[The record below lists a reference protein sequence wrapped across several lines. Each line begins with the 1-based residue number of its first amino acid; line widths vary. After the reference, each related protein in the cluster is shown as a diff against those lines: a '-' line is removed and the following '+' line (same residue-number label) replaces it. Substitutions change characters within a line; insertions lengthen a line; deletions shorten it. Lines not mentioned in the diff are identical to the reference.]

1 MGYLST
7 ATARPPAVTIA
18 LQTLDLLLPLLDRKA
33 VGEVNETT
41 LESQTFAVQQGEEH
55 RRHDPA
61 QHQHTGNE
69 RP

>member
-1 MGYLST
+1 MGYLLS
-7 ATARPPAVTIA
+7 ATTRPPAVTIA

-55 RRHDPA
+55 RGHEPA

-69 RP
+69 RS

>member
-1 MGYLST
+1 MVYLST
-7 ATARPPAVTIA
+7 ATARSPAVTIA

-55 RRHDPA
+55 RGHEPA

-69 RP
+69 RS